1 MEGILLKKALV
12 IGGTRFFGVHLVK
25 ALLGQGVNVTVA
37 TRGKAED
44 TFGSDVERIS
54 FDRSDLTSF
63 KEAFNDTKW
72 DAVYDQICYSSQD
85 ALNAIEVFGR
95 KTDRYI
101 LTSTLSVY
109 DASSQLLNEEDF
121 NPYEYPIVIKAAQD
135 VTYQEGKR
143 QAEAVFFQKAP
154 FKTAAVRIP
163 IVVGINDYTKRL
175 VFHTE
180 KVANGEEIYFPNIN
194 AAMGFIDEK
203 EAGNF
208 IAWAGIKEIEG
219 PVNACADGIIHLSEL
234 IGIIEKSTGKKA
246 VLANEWKEDNASP
259 YGIDSFWAMSNER
272 AKRLGYNFSHLQ
284 EWLPDLI
291 DNLTKKQTM

>member
-1 MEGILLKKALV
+1 MKKALV
-12 IGGTRFFGVHLVK
+12 IGGTRFFGVHLVQS
-25 ALLGQGVNVTVA
+25 LLDQGVTVTVA
-37 TRGKAED
+37 TRGQAED
-44 TFGSDVERIS
+44 PFGDEVERIS

-63 KEAFNDTKW
+63 KEAFKDTKW

-85 ALNAIEVFGR
+85 ALNAIEVFSG

-109 DASSQLLNEEDF
+109 DASSQLLKEEDF
-121 NPYEYPIVIKAAQD
+121 NPYEYPIVKKATQD

-163 IVVGINDYTKRL
+163 IVVGVNDYTKRL
-175 VFHTE
+175 EYHTE
-180 KVANGEEIYFPNIN
+180 RVANGEEIFFPNIN

-208 IAWAGIKEIEG
+208 IAWAGVKEIEG

-234 IGIIEKSTGKKA
+234 IGLIEKSTGKKA
-246 VLANEWKEDNASP
+246 FLANERQKDNASP
-259 YGIDSFWAMSNER
+259 YGIDSSYWAMSNEK
-272 AKRLGYNFSHLQ
+272 AKRLGYKFSHLQ
-284 EWLPDLI
+284 EWLPNLI
-291 DNLTKKQTM
+291 HHLTK